1 MGSCTD
7 VGTADTW
14 TGTVNWGDFTSTG
27 PFAVTCNNGTFTET
41 HIYGSAGTYT
51 VTVKICDDDL
61 GCDTETLTVT
71 VQSGLNGLG
80 SGTTITDS
88 AFKIGDSLTTLFEF
102 EILKQKDGTIV
113 ATNPGQFYMH
123 ARVQNVTTDG
133 LSDPIQIVMDWDENG
148 FVTQGATPVHCYIRP
163 PSGAWSETPCTI
175 SINAATGTVTVDFTS
190 VPDGYTVWV
199 TVHLDYKLKGT
210 KSTDTDMTPKS
221 YAFTSTWTVG
231 PLAGGDTAT
240 LMGYPKKT
248 TLIYGYVLDAAGQ
261 PIAGADVKITVGGVT
276 YTYTTGSD
284 GFYVFFDGQTCIEDG
299 VVCQGGTTAL
309 RLVNGTHTL
318 TLMAPAGYSLSS
330 SSCQASGTS
339 SVSVTTQGK
348 AYRKDW
354 KLYATCP

>member
-1 MGSCTD
+1 MKIQG
-7 VGTADTW
+7 VGHVVLKVRDLERSVRFYS
-14 TGTVNWGDFTSTG
+14 GVLGLKEVGRLRDQMVF
-27 PFAVTCNNGTFTET
+27 F
-41 HIYGSAGTYT
+41 SAG
-51 VTVKICDDDL
+51 VNHHDL
-61 GCDTETLTVT
+61 AVLAVGPDAPAPPRTAV
-71 VQSGLNGLG
+71 GLYHV
-80 SGTTITDS
+80 
-88 AFKIGDSLTTLFEF
+88 AFKIGDSLTMLFEF

-284 GFYVFFDGQTCIEDG
+284 GFYVFYDGQTCTEDG